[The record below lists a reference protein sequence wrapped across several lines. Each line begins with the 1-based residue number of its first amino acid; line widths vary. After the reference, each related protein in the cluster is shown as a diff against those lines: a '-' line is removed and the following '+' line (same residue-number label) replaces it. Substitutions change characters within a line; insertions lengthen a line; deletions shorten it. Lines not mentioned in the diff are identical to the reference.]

1 MTDPQ
6 IVGNPPNQKSLYDV
20 WYAVSNLTVPAPSGD
35 QAIINSATGGKTSIN
50 VAGGGKTFSDVVT
63 AIAGLGTPTISGD
76 VAIVN
81 SATAGS
87 TKIKTTPDNPSNLD
101 TSINT
106 LFTTTGIKDATM
118 PSVGVTNT
126 GLSNIDTSLNTL
138 FTSTGIKVATMPSV
152 GVTNTGLSNIDTSL
166 NTLFT
171 STGIKVATLPDAANA
186 VLTAVEDQATHY
198 LATKGVPSGTIVSG
212 TDASMPANGGSAG
225 VVLTSSQACVEVTIQ
240 APIANTVTVLFGS
253 SASTCVMQL
262 APGRDFTIP
271 VSNVNKIYV
280 MSSTADTTPV
290 VNWLARA

>member
-6 IVGNPPNQKSLYDV
+6 IVGNSPNQKSLYDV
-20 WYAVSNLTVPAPSGD
+20 WYAVSNLTLPAPSGD
-35 QAIINSATGGKTSIN
+35 QAIINSATGGKTVIN

-63 AIAGLGTPTISGD
+63 AIAGLTTPTISGD

-106 LFTTTGIKDATM
+106 LFT
-118 PSVGVTNT
+118 
-126 GLSNIDTSLNTL
+126 
-138 FTSTGIKVATMPSV
+138 STGIKVT
-152 GVTNTGLSNIDTSL
+152 
-166 NTLFT
+166 
-171 STGIKVATLPDAANA
+171 TLPDAANA
-186 VLTAVEDQATHY
+186 VLTAVKDQLSDY
-198 LATKGVPSGTIVSG
+198 LAVREAPSTTLVSG
-212 TDASMPANGGSAG
+212 TNTSMPANGASAG
-225 VVLTSSQACVEVTIQ
+225 VALTSTQACAEVTIQ
-240 APIANTVTVLFGS
+240 APTTNTVIVLFGS

-271 VSNVNKIYV
+271 ASNVNKIFV